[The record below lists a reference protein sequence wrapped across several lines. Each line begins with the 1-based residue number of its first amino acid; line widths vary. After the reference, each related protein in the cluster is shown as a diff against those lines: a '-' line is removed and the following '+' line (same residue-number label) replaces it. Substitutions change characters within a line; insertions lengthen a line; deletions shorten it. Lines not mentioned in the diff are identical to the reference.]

1 MAKKN
6 TKALSGASKDAFLR
20 RTLKDETALTDE
32 VRARL
37 TRRLQ
42 ETIASLRVRTGADDD
57 DLDDVTAADTSPPAA
72 TVAPELPAAA
82 FDPYSPN
89 VIVVIRKIGRES
101 ALNQLM
107 AIENVDNLRLLAR
120 EQQLSID
127 PDLAA
132 PDAIRDAII
141 TAAERRIANRKAA
154 AG

>member
-6 TKALSGASKDAFLR
+6 TKALSGAAKDAFLR
-20 RTLKDETALTDE
+20 RTLKDEEALADD

-42 ETIASLRVRTGADDD
+42 ETIASLRVRTGVEDDD
-57 DLDDVTAADTSPPAA
+57 
-72 TVAPELPAAA
+72 APELAGVDQPQAVASPEVAPA

-107 AIENVDNLRLLAR
+107 GIESLDNLRLLAR

-127 PDLAA
+127 QELQSVADIRE
-132 PDAIRDAII
+132 AIVC
-141 TAAERRIANRKAA
+141 AAERRIANRKAA

>member
-6 TKALSGASKDAFLR
+6 TKALSGAAKDAFLR
-20 RTLKDETALTDE
+20 RTLKDEAALADD

-37 TRRLQ
+37 TRKLQ
-42 ETIASLRVRTGADDD
+42 ETIASLRVRTGAEDDD
-57 DLDDVTAADTSPPAA
+57 
-72 TVAPELPAAA
+72 APELQRAAEPHAAVPPVAAAA

-101 ALNQLM
+101 ALNQLVG
-107 AIENVDNLRLLAR
+107 IESIDNLRLLAR

-127 PDLAA
+127 PELQSVTDIRE
-132 PDAIRDAII
+132 AIVC
-141 TAAERRIANRKAA
+141 AAERRIANRKAA